1 MRSRTLPFALVISGV
16 LHAGVLAVSH
26 DAAPKLTSDP
36 TLVYSTQLEAVLLD
50 AAQDKGETL
59 LPSEAAADS
68 AAADALEREVKRLQ
82 DLTAS
87 QQSSLEQIQAERNAE
102 KARHEKE
109 ILALRENSQMA
120 ADNHRHLQAAVTELR
135 ETYQVTQVENT
146 SLTRALAETESDLR
160 AATHVQ
166 VALNAQ
172 VKTLVQSL
180 DLQQG
185 DNRRL
190 KEKARKSEK
199 VRQALQAERQSIDLE
214 NEQLVASLSEH
225 ELALD
230 ALHEENIKLQQRLL
244 SSRELS
250 VELEHALDNSITTA
264 RNDHQAMTGERT
276 TLNEEIQVISNKLN
290 TQRAE
295 NQRLRDEA
303 DQVSQ
308 ILTALKGEQR
318 ETEAA
323 YTQTDTRLL
332 ETTSAL
338 RSISEENN
346 KLRHELARS
355 ENTTANLRQQ
365 LDQSEASIAS
375 LEMGNALSE
384 LRPVP
389 TAGNPKPVYPRMA
402 IRRGIEGD
410 VGLSVNVSS
419 AGQVSKVSVSK
430 PSGFAILDQAA
441 IDSVKKWE
449 FTPATRDGVP
459 TAMVIDIPVQFRLID
474 SRG

>member
-1 MRSRTLPFALVISGV
+1 
-16 LHAGVLAVSH
+16 
-26 DAAPKLTSDP
+26 
-36 TLVYSTQLEAVLLD
+36 
-50 AAQDKGETL
+50 
-59 LPSEAAADS
+59 
-68 AAADALEREVKRLQ
+68 
-82 DLTAS
+82 
-87 QQSSLEQIQAERNAE
+87 
-102 KARHEKE
+102 
-109 ILALRENSQMA
+109 
-120 ADNHRHLQAAVTELR
+120 
-135 ETYQVTQVENT
+135 
-146 SLTRALAETESDLR
+146 
-160 AATHVQ
+160 
-166 VALNAQ
+166 
-172 VKTLVQSL
+172 
-180 DLQQG
+180 
-185 DNRRL
+185 
-190 KEKARKSEK
+190 
-199 VRQALQAERQSIDLE
+199 
-214 NEQLVASLSEH
+214 
-225 ELALD
+225 LALD